1 MVCRWH
7 QTVSFLA
14 ALVALFVPFVRAGNV
29 TALTGT
35 WTTKANTVFT
45 GPGFYDPVDELLYEP
60 NLPGLSMSF
69 TDDGYYEEA
78 FYYVISQ
85 PSNPSC
91 PTALLQFQHGTYEI
105 ASNGSILLYPFAVDG
120 RQLVSDPCTS
130 EESVYSRYSQFEVYA
145 GWEITSDNYRGQYKL
160 QLYKFD
166 GYPMNPMYLVYKP
179 PLMLPT
185 ITMNPTAAAT
195 SATASST
202 AKAKSRLKR
211 SFENRSKTDA
221 IMRPVIDGNFW
232 WYVGMIMM
240 IGGGGAFLFL
250 QRQSMCEQ

>member
-1 MVCRWH
+1 
-7 QTVSFLA
+7 LI
-14 ALVALFVPFVRAGNV
+14 V
-29 TALTGT
+29 TTNA
-35 WTTKANTVFT
+35 
-45 GPGFYDPVDELLYEP
+45 
-60 NLPGLSMSF
+60 
-69 TDDGYYEEA
+69 
-78 FYYVISQ
+78 YVQ
-85 PSNPSC
+85 DW
-91 PTALLQFQHGTYEI
+91 A
-105 ASNGSILLYPFAVDG
+105 
-120 RQLVSDPCTS
+120 
-130 EESVYSRYSQFEVYA
+130 
-145 GWEITSDNYRGQYKL
+145 ITSDNYRGQYKL

-195 SATASST
+195 SAATASST

-221 IMRPVIDGNFW
+221 IKRPVIDGNFW
-232 WYVGMIMM
+232 WNVGMIMM